1 MEDGGFHGERG
12 QTMPS
17 KKNPAKAGKKSNKLT
32 KKDLEKIREAL
43 LAYRDRLSGDLS
55 SIEEEARQA
64 GEQEFSVDHMAD
76 HGSDTFFH
84 DFNLGLI
91 ENVGRTLAEID
102 RALARLDRGTYG
114 TCLLCQEPIPKARL
128 EYLPWARFCVPCQ
141 TKIEKGEVI
150 WEEPPEEEEPEKDAT
165 LQEGD

>member
-1 MEDGGFHGERG
+1 
-12 QTMPS
+12 MPS
-17 KKNPAKAGKKSNKLT
+17 KKNPGKTGKKNEKLT

-43 LAYRDRLSGDLS
+43 LAYRERLSGDLS

-91 ENVGRTLAEID
+91 ENVGRTLQEID
-102 RALARLDRGTYG
+102 RALVRLEKGTYG
-114 TCLLCQEPIPKARL
+114 KCLLCDQPIPKARL
-128 EYLPWARFCVPCQ
+128 EYLPWAKFCVPCQ
-141 TKIEKGEVI
+141 TKVEKGQVV
-150 WEEPPEEEEPEKDAT
+150 WNDTPEEEEPE
-165 LQEGD
+165 EGSASRGGN

>member
-1 MEDGGFHGERG
+1 
-12 QTMPS
+12 MPS
-17 KKNPAKAGKKSNKLT
+17 KRNPGKSRRQSNKLG

-91 ENVGRTLAEID
+91 ENVGRTLVEID
-102 RALARLDRGTYG
+102 RALERLEKGTYG
-114 TCLLCQEPIPKARL
+114 KCLLCKQPIPKARL

-141 TKIEKGEVI
+141 TKIERGEVI
-150 WEEPPEEEEPEKDAT
+150 WEDTSEEEPEKDAT

>member
-1 MEDGGFHGERG
+1 
-12 QTMPS
+12 MPS
-17 KKNPAKAGKKSNKLT
+17 RKKPGKAGKSSSKLT

-91 ENVGRTLAEID
+91 ENVGRTLVEID
-102 RALARLDRGTYG
+102 RALARLDHGTYG
-114 TCLLCQEPIPKARL
+114 KCLLCKEPIPKARL

-141 TKIEKGEVI
+141 TKIEKGEVL
-150 WEEPPEEEEPEKDAT
+150 WEEGGDEEGSEKDVT
-165 LQEGD
+165 LREGD